1 MKPRER
7 RETGEMD
14 LFRSR
19 LDQIINMNHE
29 LVRLAKT
36 VSWETIEA
44 RCGEVYSDGP
54 GMPPLPTRLMA
65 GLSILKHTFDLS
77 DEELCARWVENP
89 YFQFFCGETFFR
101 HDLPF
106 DRSSLTRWRQ
116 RMGEERIVV
125 LLQESLAVAVKTGA
139 MALQDTRRVIVDT
152 TVQPKNVMFPTDAKL
167 LHRAR
172 EKLVALAKKTGLDL
186 RQSYVRVGKFA
197 LILHQRYA
205 HAKQFKRANKALR
218 TLKTYLGRTIRDIAR
233 QIAGED
239 DLQDIFRIPLHLASR
254 VLEQRQ
260 NQRGKKVY
268 SLHAPEVECIGK
280 GKAHAPYEFGVKVSI
295 ATTLQ
300 RSKGGQFAIH
310 AKALPGSPYDG
321 HTLAT
326 IIPDVERTIGNGI
339 TRILADAGYRGHN
352 APHSHTV
359 VASLARTL
367 AVTPNL
373 PLGHVETALFKQC
386 VDSDNSPRTAR
397 STSGSTKM
405 PQAEISQVKSTVSE
419 LPSTLKGPTTDDD
432 ALRAAVE
439 GLGREVALE
448 GTHPRA
454 EVLMPPED
462 QLQVRLVKL
471 DTVLRLQE
479 AASDEG
485 LAAGLFW
492 AFLGAFLGIGVNI
505 VTGDAASIS
514 KASWVAVGA
523 TLSCLAGTSLLWLRF
538 SLRSREVKRQL
549 SKDLMQG

>member
-36 VSWETIEA
+36 VSWEAIEA

-65 GLSILKHTFDLS
+65 GLAILKHTFNLS

-106 DRSSLTRWRQ
+106 DRSSMTRWRQ
-116 RMGEERIVV
+116 RMGEDRIMS
-125 LLQESLAVAVKTGA
+125 LLQESLSVAVKTGA
-139 MALQDTRRVIVDT
+139 MRPEDTRRVIVDT
-152 TVQPKNVMFPTDAKL
+152 TVQPKNIMFPTDAKL
-167 LHRAR
+167 LNRAR
-172 EKLVALAKKTGLDL
+172 ERLVALAKKVGLDL

-197 LILHQRYA
+197 LIRHQRYA

-239 DLQDIFRIPLHLASR
+239 DLQDIFRKPLHLASR

-295 ATTLQ
+295 ATTLH
-300 RSKGGQFAIH
+300 RSKGGQFALH

-326 IIPDVERTIGNGI
+326 VIADMERTIGNGI

-352 APHSHTV
+352 APLSHRFKVFTSGQKRRMTPAIKREMRRRSAV
-359 VASLARTL
+359 EPVIGHIKNGHRMDRNYLAGSQGDAINAVLSATGYNFRLLLNWLRLLLCLIASLI
-367 AVTPNL
+367 L
-373 PLGHVETALFKQC
+373 P
-386 VDSDNSPRTAR
+386 R
-397 STSGSTKM
+397 SSSAQR
-405 PQAEISQVKSTVSE
+405 PQIA
-419 LPSTLKGPTTDDD
+419 
-432 ALRAAVE
+432 
-439 GLGREVALE
+439 
-448 GTHPRA
+448 
-454 EVLMPPED
+454 
-462 QLQVRLVKL
+462 
-471 DTVLRLQE
+471 
-479 AASDEG
+479 
-485 LAAGLFW
+485 
-492 AFLGAFLGIGVNI
+492 
-505 VTGDAASIS
+505 
-514 KASWVAVGA
+514 
-523 TLSCLAGTSLLWLRF
+523 
-538 SLRSREVKRQL
+538 
-549 SKDLMQG
+549 